1 MLAFSSIYPY
11 LYGTKKNGNTMK
23 RELDLAVS
31 NYGKVKTLAYDM
43 VLLPWGATEPH
54 NLHLP
59 YLTDCILSHDIAVDV
74 AHKALDLYGLRCMV
88 MPYVTA
94 GSQNPG
100 QRELP
105 FCIHY
110 RYETQK
116 AILTDIV
123 SSLYVQG
130 HRHMLIINRHGGN
143 TFKNMIRDLSIDSPD
158 FVIACSEWY
167 TFVPK
172 ADYFEQ
178 PGDHA
183 DEVETSVMMHYH
195 PELVDLSEAGD
206 GASRN
211 FTSQMLREKVAWI
224 PRHWQQV
231 SSDTGIGNPRSASAE
246 KGVCYTVAVVERYAQ
261 LVKELCEGIKYE

>member
-1 MLAFSSIYPY
+1 
-11 LYGTKKNGNTMK
+11 
-23 RELDLAVS
+23 
-31 NYGKVKTLAYDM
+31 M
-43 VLLPWGATEPH
+43 VLLPWGSTEPH

-130 HRHMLIINRHGGN
+130 HRHMLIINGHGGN
-143 TFKNMIRDLSIDSPD
+143 TFKNMIRDLSIDYPD

>member
-1 MLAFSSIYPY
+1 
-11 LYGTKKNGNTMK
+11 MK

-31 NYGKVKTLAYDM
+31 SYGKVKPLAYDM

-59 YLTDCILSHDIAVDV
+59 YLTDCILSHAIAVDT
-74 AHKALDLYGLRCMV
+74 ARKALEQYGLRCMV

-116 AILTDIV
+116 AILTDIA
-123 SSLYVQG
+123 SSLYAQG
-130 HRHMLIINRHGGN
+130 HRRLLIINGHGGN
-143 TFKNMIRDLSIDSPD
+143 SFKSMIRDLSIDYPD
-158 FVIACSEWY
+158 LLIACSEWY

-172 ADYFEQ
+172 AGYFDQ

-195 PELVDLSEAGD
+195 PELVNLNEAGS
-206 GASRN
+206 GASRT
-211 FTSQMLREKVAWI
+211 FTSQMLREKVAWV
-224 PRHWQQV
+224 PRHWQQATD
-231 SSDTGIGNPRSASAE
+231 DTGIGDPRSATAE
-246 KGVCYTVAVVERYAQ
+246 KGRRYAGAVAERYAQ
-261 LVKELCEGIKYE
+261 LVKELCEGIGYR

>member
-1 MLAFSSIYPY
+1 
-11 LYGTKKNGNTMK
+11 
-23 RELDLAVS
+23 
-31 NYGKVKTLAYDM
+31 M

-130 HRHMLIINRHGGN
+130 HRHMLIINGHGGN
-143 TFKNMIRDLSIDSPD
+143 TFKNMIRDLSIDYPD

-231 SSDTGIGNPRSASAE
+231 SSDTGIGNPCSASAE